1 MNYQYGNKTM
11 KLAREKTK
19 SFGLGIT
26 AGLAGIALTGIFTL
40 FGAISINIAIP
51 VFIGVAIIIGT
62 AHYWKTLHIKTM
74 HDEINQVKNQLTLL
88 GNSITETQ
96 GLVQLSGLNQPY
108 PMPFGGS
115 WALTPDAAAILAR
128 EIAIRRPNTIVE
140 LGSGV
145 STVMVGRLLQQ
156 MGSGRLISLD
166 HDAGWAEE
174 TRRNIVANGLQD
186 YVEVLDAPLVKQ
198 QFDGKE
204 FVWYQVPEQV
214 RQIEHIDMLTVDGPP
229 QTTDV
234 TVLARYPALP
244 AFNSQFSEHAVIYID
259 DAKRDTEQEMVNAWH
274 QKYPGW
280 KSRMIDTI
288 PGTCLF
294 ER

>member
-1 MNYQYGNKTM
+1 ME
-11 KLAREKTK
+11 LVAEKIK
-19 SFGLGIT
+19 SLGLGIT
-26 AGLAGIALTGIFTL
+26 AGLAGTALIGIFAL
-40 FGAISINIAIP
+40 FDAVSINVAIP
-51 VFIGVAIIIGT
+51 VFIGVAIVVGT

-74 HDEINQVKNQLTLL
+74 HDELNQVKTHLSLL

-115 WALTPDAAAILAR
+115 WALTPDAAVLLAR

-156 MGSGRLISLD
+156 MGCGHLISLD
-166 HDAGWAEE
+166 HDPEWAKE
-174 TRRNIVANGLQD
+174 TRRNILANGLQD
-186 YVEVLDAPLVKQ
+186 YVEVLDAPLVRQ
-198 QFDGKE
+198 QFDGKD
-204 FVWYQVPEQV
+204 FVWYQIPEQL
-214 RQIEHIDMLTVDGPP
+214 RHIEQIDMLTVDGPP
-229 QTTDV
+229 QTTDA

-244 AFNSQFSEHAVIYID
+244 AFVDQFSEHAVIYID
-259 DAKRDTEQEMVNAWH
+259 DAKRDTEQEMIKEW
-274 QKYPGW
+274 QQQYPRW
-280 KSRMIDTI
+280 KSKIIDTI

>member
-1 MNYQYGNKTM
+1 M
-11 KLAREKTK
+11 KLAQEKIK
-19 SFGLGIT
+19 SVGLGIA
-26 AGLAGIALTGIFTL
+26 AGLAGIALTGVSAL
-40 FGAISINIAIP
+40 FGAVTMNAAVP
-51 VFIGVAIIIGT
+51 VFIGVAIITGT
-62 AHYWKTLHIKTM
+62 AHYWKTLHIRTM
-74 HDEINQVKNQLTLL
+74 HDEIKQVKNHLALL

-145 STVMVGRLLQQ
+145 STVMVGRLLKQ
-156 MGSGRLISLD
+156 MGCGRLVSLD
-166 HDAGWAEE
+166 HDPGWAEE
-174 TRRNIVANGLQD
+174 TRRNILANELQD

-198 QFDGKE
+198 QFDGKD

-214 RQIEHIDMLTVDGPP
+214 RQIEQIDMLTVDGPP

-234 TVLARYPALP
+234 AVLARYPALP
-244 AFNSQFSEHAVIYID
+244 AFIAQFSAHAVIYID
-259 DAKRDTEQEMVNAWH
+259 DAKRDTEQKMVKEWH
-274 QKYPGW
+274 QQYPGW
-280 KSRMIDTI
+280 KSKMIDTI

>member
-1 MNYQYGNKTM
+1 M
-11 KLAREKTK
+11 KLAKEKIK
-19 SFGLGIT
+19 SLGLGII
-26 AGLAGIALTGIFTL
+26 AGLTSTTLIGISSL
-40 FGAISINIAIP
+40 FGAISTNVAIP
-51 VFIGVAIIIGT
+51 LFIGVAIIVGT
-62 AHYWKTLHIKTM
+62 AHYWKTLHTKTM
-74 HDEINQVKNQLTLL
+74 HDELNQIKNHLSVL

-128 EIAIRRPNTIVE
+128 EIAIRRPETIVE

-156 MGSGRLISLD
+156 MKCGHLISLD
-166 HDAGWAEE
+166 HDPDWAEE
-174 TRRNIVANGLQD
+174 TRRNIIANGLQD

-198 QFDGKE
+198 QFDGKD
-204 FVWYQVPEQV
+204 FVWYQIPEQL
-214 RQIEHIDMLTVDGPP
+214 RQIKQIDMLTVDGPP
-229 QTTDV
+229 QTADV

-244 AFNSQFSEHAVIYID
+244 AFAAQLSEHAVIYID
-259 DAKRDTEQEMVNAWH
+259 DAKRDTEQKMAGEW
-274 QKYPGW
+274 QQQYPGW
-280 KSRMIDTI
+280 KSKMIDTI
-288 PGTCLF
+288 PGTCIF

>member
-1 MNYQYGNKTM
+1 M
-11 KLAREKTK
+11 KHAREKTK

-40 FGAISINIAIP
+40 FSAVSINMAIP

-62 AHYWKTLHIKTM
+62 AHYWKTLHIKSM
-74 HDEINQVKNQLTLL
+74 HDEINQVKNHLALL

-128 EIAIRRPNTIVE
+128 EIAIRRPDTIVE

-166 HDAGWAEE
+166 HDSGWAEE

-214 RQIEHIDMLTVDGPP
+214 RQMKHIDMLTVDGPP

-259 DAKRDTEQEMVNAWH
+259 DAKRDTEQEMVKAWH
-274 QKYPGW
+274 KQYPGW
-280 KSRMIDTI
+280 KSKMIDTI

>member
-1 MNYQYGNKTM
+1 M
-11 KLAREKTK
+11 KPVTEKIK
-19 SFGLGIT
+19 SLGLGIA
-26 AGLAGIALTGIFTL
+26 AGLAGTLLVGIFAL
-40 FGAISINIAIP
+40 FGAASMNVAIP
-51 VFIGVAIIIGT
+51 VFIGVAIVVGT
-62 AHYWKTLHIKTM
+62 THYWKTLHIKTM
-74 HDEINQVKNQLTLL
+74 HDELNQLKNHLSLL
-88 GNSITETQ
+88 GDSITETQ

-115 WALTPDAAAILAR
+115 WALTPDAAALLAR

-156 MGSGRLISLD
+156 MGGGHLISLD
-166 HDAGWAEE
+166 HDPDWAKE
-174 TRRNIVANGLQD
+174 TRRNILANGLQD

-198 QFDGKE
+198 QFDGKD
-204 FVWYQVPEQV
+204 FVWYQIPEQL
-214 RQIEHIDMLTVDGPP
+214 RNIEQIDMLTVDGPP
-229 QTTDV
+229 QTTNT

-244 AFNSQFSEHAVIYID
+244 AFVDQLSEHAVIYID
-259 DAKRDTEQEMVNAWH
+259 DAKRDTEQEMIKEW
-274 QKYPGW
+274 QQQYPGW
-280 KSRMIDTI
+280 TPKMIDTI